1 MWSLVILTK
10 ALMRSVTMNKR
21 KLGGERRREQQ
32 DYEVGHGRPSK
43 STQFQPG
50 HSGPKRRRRKR
61 STTVAMDVKK
71 GLNRKVSVR
80 NGDGGE
86 PIKMSERE
94 FAVSS
99 LVQRAMKGDM
109 AAIKL
114 VLGLDRQAELA
125 DRAAAPEFQ
134 EWPPEPIEFVW
145 TEEQE
150 KLHQELRDNIKSFE
164 DAQNA
169 GEQE

>member
-1 MWSLVILTK
+1 MKKSK
-10 ALMRSVTMNKR
+10 S
-21 KLGGERRREQQ
+21 GGQRRQEQQ
-32 DYEVGHGRPSK
+32 DFEVGYGKPPQ
-43 STQFQPG
+43 STRFQPG
-50 HSGPKRRRRKR
+50 HPGPKRRRRKR

-71 GLNRKVSVR
+71 GLNGKVSVR

-86 PIKMSERE
+86 PIKMTERE
-94 FAVSS
+94 FAVASI
-99 LVQRAMKGDM
+99 VQRAMKGDI

-145 TEEQE
+145 TEEHEKAMQE
-150 KLHQELRDNIKSFE
+150 WNDYMKSLE
-164 DAQNA
+164 EERSA
-169 GEQE
+169 GREE

>member
-1 MWSLVILTK
+1 MKKSK
-10 ALMRSVTMNKR
+10 S
-21 KLGGERRREQQ
+21 GGQRRQEQQ
-32 DYEVGHGRPSK
+32 DYEVGHGKPPK
-43 STQFQPG
+43 GTQFQPG
-50 HSGPKRRRRKR
+50 HSGTKRRRRKR

-71 GLNRKVSVR
+71 GLNGKVSVR

-94 FAVSS
+94 FAVFSI
-99 LVQRAMKGDM
+99 VHRAMKGDM

-134 EWPPEPIEFVW
+134 EWPTTPFEFVR
-145 TEEQE
+145 TEEYE
-150 KLHQELRDNIKSFE
+150 KDVQALHELVKRLEEEKNDGKE
-164 DAQNA
+164 K
-169 GEQE
+169 

>member
-1 MWSLVILTK
+1 MSSFVILTK
-10 ALMRSVTMNKR
+10 SLMRSLTMK
-21 KLGGERRREQQ
+21 KSESGGQRRQEQQ
-32 DYEVGHGRPSK
+32 GYEVGHGKPPK
-43 STQFQPG
+43 GTQFQRG

-71 GLNRKVSVR
+71 GLNGKVSVR

-94 FAVSS
+94 FAVFSI
-99 LVQRAMKGDM
+99 VHRAMKGDM

-114 VLGLDRQAELA
+114 VLALDRQAELA

-164 DAQNA
+164 DEQNP